1 MSYALSQQSH
11 SPNKLRVYWQSA
23 HHMHSAR
30 PYTTYR
36 QSWWEPNKEGT
47 SKKLVTVVYN
57 LELVTLPSQTKGQQ
71 IPLLKALKVK
81 S

>member
-11 SPNKLRVYWQSA
+11 SPNKHRAYWQSA
-23 HHMHSAR
+23 CHTHPAR
-30 PYTTYR
+30 LYTTYR
-36 QSWWEPNKEGT
+36 QSCWEPNKEGT
-47 SKKLVTVVYN
+47 SKKLVTVVYS
-57 LELVTLPSQTKGQQ
+57 LEFVTLPSQTTGQQ

>member
-1 MSYALSQQSH
+1 
-11 SPNKLRVYWQSA
+11 
-23 HHMHSAR
+23 MHSAR
-30 PYTTYR
+30 LYTTYR
-36 QSWWEPNKEGT
+36 QSCWEPNKERT

-57 LELVTLPSQTKGQQ
+57 FELVTLPAQTEGQQ